1 MCVSECFS
9 CGFVCV
15 PCVPNDEE
23 GQEVSD
29 SLKLGLQ
36 TVCCHAGAL
45 GERRARKYG
54 ATNVCSAM
62 KLLCDLR

>member
-15 PCVPNDEE
+15 LCVPNDEE
-23 GQEVSD
+23 GQEVLDPS
-29 SLKLGLQ
+29 KLGSQ
-36 TVCCHAGAL
+36 TVCCYAGAR
-45 GERRARKYG
+45 GEQGARKYG

-62 KLLCDLR
+62 KLLCDFR